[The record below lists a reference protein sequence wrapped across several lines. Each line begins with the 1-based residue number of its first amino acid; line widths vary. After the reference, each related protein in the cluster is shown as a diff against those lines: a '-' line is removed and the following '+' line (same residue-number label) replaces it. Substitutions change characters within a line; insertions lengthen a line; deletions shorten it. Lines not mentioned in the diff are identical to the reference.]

1 MQCKPGSVSV
11 GRGKAA
17 FAGPHRMPN
26 LNSQFSQVQVQQFPA
41 PAHLCPG
48 YVVNTTSEHSFVDPR
63 SSGRD
68 VANLDAAP
76 CSRRCLLLT
85 ASMAGLLLSQGQSAS
100 ANVLPNLT
108 GVNSM
113 ELEDAAFEAYANRD
127 FQEAVNLLTQLVNKE
142 QSSPRWLEMRAQVL
156 CDGKNF
162 DVAIQDFNAALG
174 LTPEIDEI
182 GRARLL
188 AGRALAEEGLGLWED
203 AKTDY
208 TVALDLASQG
218 GSSPDPYVVN
228 SRGNCFNS
236 LGMWKEAREDYLTS
250 SQLFQ
255 QAKGYKGP
263 NGSSTARLDGAIY
276 SASNAA
282 LMLAQM
288 GDLKGAM
295 KEMER
300 IARRAPGS
308 VDMRAALA
316 SLYWADGRTALAEEE
331 WEFACTKIN
340 TGCAKYTDPD
350 WLGRIRRWP
359 PVMVSKMQD
368 FVQIRASTS

>member
-1 MQCKPGSVSV
+1 
-11 GRGKAA
+11 
-17 FAGPHRMPN
+17 
-26 LNSQFSQVQVQQFPA
+26 
-41 PAHLCPG
+41 
-48 YVVNTTSEHSFVDPR
+48 
-63 SSGRD
+63 
-68 VANLDAAP
+68 
-76 CSRRCLLLT
+76 
-85 ASMAGLLLSQGQSAS
+85 
-100 ANVLPNLT
+100 
-108 GVNSM
+108 
-113 ELEDAAFEAYANRD
+113 
-127 FQEAVNLLTQLVNKE
+127 
-142 QSSPRWLEMRAQVL
+142 MRAQVL

-162 DVAIQDFNAALG
+162 DVAIQDFNAALR
-174 LTPEIDEI
+174 LIPESDEI

-188 AGRALAEEGLGLWED
+188 AGRALAEEGLGLWEN

-208 TVALDLASQG
+208 TVALDLASRG
-218 GSSPDPYVVN
+218 GSSPDPYVIN
-228 SRGNCFNS
+228 SRGNCYNS
-236 LGMWKEAREDYLTS
+236 LGMWKEAREDYLVS

-263 NGSSTARLDGAIY
+263 NGSSTARLDGAIF

-288 GDLKGAM
+288 GDLQGAM
-295 KEMER
+295 KEMQR

-316 SLYWADGRTALAEEE
+316 SLYWADGRAALAEEE

-350 WLGRIRRWP
+350 WLQRIRRWP

-368 FVQIRASTS
+368 FVQIRTSAS